1 MDLNHPIYSGRVT
14 IDTVE
19 SELTTEKN
27 IKLHVLRLDKL
38 HPVISGN
45 KWFKLKYYL
54 ADAADKGYK
63 KIVTFGGPYS
73 NHIAAAAYA
82 ANQFNFDAAGII
94 RGEQPPLLSHTL
106 SAARDLGME
115 LHFLSRDDYSLAKRN
130 GGTGLIDECFINHYF
145 IPEGGFGKMGVAGA
159 AEILHIGDISKYTHI
174 IAAVGTGTTIA
185 GVLQATSPQQE
196 VIGIS
201 AMKSNAAL
209 ADEISS
215 LLDGTVPG
223 NFHIIHDYHFGG
235 YAKKS
240 QPLLDFMNRFYRLSN
255 IPLDF
260 VYTGK
265 VMYGISDLI
274 SKNYFSPGAAILM
287 IHTGGLQGNRS
298 LPPGTLEFREKM

>member
-1 MDLNHPIYSGRVT
+1 MDLNQPIYSERVT

-19 SELTTEKN
+19 SELTAGKN

-73 NHIAAAAYA
+73 NHIAATAYVA
-82 ANQFNFDAAGII
+82 KQLNFDAVGVI
-94 RGEQPPLLSHTL
+94 RGEQPLLPSHTL

-115 LHFLSRDDYSLAKRN
+115 LHFLSRDDYNLSKRSAGIN
-130 GGTGLIDECFINHYF
+130 PIDNRFKDHYY
-145 IPEGGFGKMGVAGA
+145 IPEGGFGSKGVAGA
-159 AEILHIGDISKYTHI
+159 AEILHPGDIIKYTHI
-174 IAAVGTGTTIA
+174 ITAVGTGTTIA
-185 GVLQATSPQQE
+185 GILQVASPQQE

-201 AMKSNAAL
+201 AMKNNTAL

-215 LLDGTVPG
+215 LLENGIPG
-223 NFHIIHDYHFGG
+223 NLRIIHDYHFGG

-265 VMYGISDLI
+265 VMYGIFDLI

-287 IHTGGLQGNRS
+287 LHTGGLQGNRS
-298 LPPGTLEFREKM
+298 LPPGILEFREKM